1 MIDADSLIDHAL
13 RFSRYG
19 QRLLQGE
26 PGQREL
32 LRAALHEPWGR
43 AAMEALLATE
53 EIPDEAALK
62 RILRMLKKRVY
73 LRLLTRDLA
82 GLADLDEVLATIS
95 MLADVA
101 VTHASTCL
109 DRRLRETHGTPMGA
123 ETGSEQELIVVA
135 MGKLGG
141 GELNVS
147 SDIDLIYVYPEDGE
161 TTGPR
166 KISNHEYFTL
176 LGRKLSQVI
185 SEVTADGYVFRV
197 DLRLRPYGDS
207 GPVVSSFA
215 ALEEYLVTQGREWE
229 RYAWIKG
236 RALMNTKPGDEA
248 GLMEL
253 VRPFVFRKYLDYGAL
268 AAMRDLHA
276 QIRREVARRELAD
289 NIKLGPG
296 GIREIEFIAQVFQ
309 LIRGGKEKAL
319 QLRPTRAALDLIEER
334 QLLPHNTVRDLRE
347 AYAFLRNLEHRLQ
360 YLDDAQTQM
369 LPENETDRALIAE
382 SMGWEDWSA
391 FRTALDSHRK
401 KVDAYF
407 QEVFAD
413 DQREMGEES
422 AIWLA
427 SIGREEALA
436 DLVRLGYT
444 QAETVWDNLT
454 RLRESQRYLAL
465 PEASRARFDRL
476 VPLMLR
482 AAASFPNPEAT
493 LERMLTLLETI
504 SRRSAYLALLTE
516 YPDTLTHVARVCSAS
531 PWAAHYLTGHPILLD
546 ELLDHRTLLDKPD
559 WPALAQEL
567 RESLG
572 DQIDPERQ
580 MDALRN
586 FKHAWNFR
594 ILAQDLEGVLPIE
607 VLADELAALAD
618 LLLNEVLRLCWL
630 ALTKRHREQP
640 KFAIIGYGKLGGKEM
655 GYASDLDIIFLYDD
669 PADVAQEIYG
679 RLAARINTWL
689 TTLTSAGTLYDT
701 DLRLRPE
708 GASGLMVSSIAAF
721 RQYQEKDAWL
731 WEHQALTRAR
741 FVAGDAD
748 VGKQFEQ
755 IRRGII
761 CKKRDLT
768 KLREEIVGM
777 RQKMLDA
784 HPNNSNLF
792 DLKHDRGGII
802 DVEFM
807 VQYLVLAHAHAHPEL
822 ADNVGNL
829 ALLKRAGKAGLIPDD
844 LAEKVRDAYRS
855 YRRLQHTLRMGG
867 GEYAR
872 IEPEKVAAQTS
883 GVLDLWDRLLG

>member
-1 MIDADSLIDHAL
+1 MTDAKNSLDLALRHSRYAQRLIQAEPPLKDWLLATLDQPWTRADMATLLAAEADADEAGLK
-13 RFSRYG
+13 RV
-19 QRLLQGE
+19 
-26 PGQREL
+26 
-32 LRAALHEPWGR
+32 LRAA
-43 AAMEALLATE
+43 
-53 EIPDEAALK
+53 
-62 RILRMLKKRVY
+62 KKRVY
-73 LRLLTRDLA
+73 LRLLARDLS
-82 GLADLDEVLATIS
+82 GRADLDEVLSTIS
-95 MLADVA
+95 GFAEIAVGHAADHLARVLGE
-101 VTHASTCL
+101 TCG
-109 DRRLRETHGTPMGA
+109 EPMGA
-123 ETGSEQELIVVA
+123 ESGTPQQLIVVG

-166 KISNHEYFTL
+166 KLSNHEYFTL
-176 LGRKLSQVI
+176 LGRKLSQAI

-236 RALMNTKPGDEA
+236 RALTGDAA

-253 VRPFVFRKYLDYGAL
+253 VRPFVYRKYLDYGAL
-268 AAMRDLHA
+268 ASMRDLHA

-309 LIRGGKEKAL
+309 LIRGGKDRAL
-319 QLRPTRAALDLIEER
+319 QVRSTRTALELIEQR
-334 QLLPHNTVRDLRE
+334 QLLPPATVQELRA

-369 LPENETDRALIAE
+369 LAENETDQALIAE
-382 SMGWEDWSA
+382 SMGFAGWAS
-391 FRTALDSHRK
+391 FRAVLDAHRS
-401 KVDAYF
+401 KVEAYF
-407 QEVFAD
+407 QDVFAD
-413 DQREMGEES
+413 ETREMAEES

-427 SIGREEALA
+427 SIGRDEALA
-436 DLVRLGYT
+436 SLHKLGFAQT
-444 QAETVWDNLT
+444 EAVWENLA

-476 VPLMLR
+476 APLMLK
-482 AAASFPNPEAT
+482 AAAGFPNPDAT
-493 LERMLTLLETI
+493 LERMLTLLEAI
-504 SRRSAYLALLTE
+504 SRRSSYLALLTE

-531 PWAAHYLTGHPILLD
+531 PWAAQYLTQHPILLD
-546 ELLDHRTLLDKPD
+546 ELLDHRALLEKPD
-559 WPALAQEL
+559 WPALARQL
-567 RESLG
+567 RAQLG
-572 DQIDPERQ
+572 DTVDPERQ

-594 ILAQDLEGVLPIE
+594 ILAQDLEGALPIE
-607 VLADELAALAD
+607 KLADELAALAD
-618 LLLNEVLRLCWL
+618 LLLNETLRLCWL

-640 KFAIIGYGKLGGKEM
+640 RFAIIGYGKLGGKEM

-669 PADVAQEIYG
+669 PAEEAQDIYG

-689 TTLTSAGTLYDT
+689 TTLTPAGTLYDT

-708 GASGLMVSSIAAF
+708 GASGLMVSSIPAF
-721 RQYQEKDAWL
+721 RQYQEQDAWL

-741 FVAGDAD
+741 FVAGDVD
-748 VGKQFEQ
+748 VGRQFEQ
-755 IRRGII
+755 IRRDII
-761 CKKRDLT
+761 CQPRDLA
-768 KLREEIVGM
+768 KLREEIVSM

-784 HPNNSNLF
+784 HPNPTPLF
-792 DLKHDRGGII
+792 DLKHDPGGII

-829 ALLKRAGKAGLIPDD
+829 ALLKRASGAGLIPGE
-844 LAEKVRDAYRS
+844 LADRVHQAYRS
-855 YRRLQHTLRMGG
+855 YRRRQHNLRMGG
-867 GEYAR
+867 AEYAR
-872 IEPEKVAAQTS
+872 IAPADVAMHIEA
-883 GVLDLWDRLLG
+883 VRELWQRLLG